1 MNSSTAYPDEEQIGA
16 HSDLLGLLLREQQE
30 MSAVERF
37 SLLHDNSI
45 GSCQVQ
51 QYHTLLPTIPL
62 EAGEQYGFSVDLDR
76 CSGCKACVTACHN
89 LNGLDEDEAWRD
101 VGLLYSDSAKTPL
114 MQHVTSACH
123 HCIDPACMKACPT
136 NSYEKDKV
144 TGIVRHLDDQCFG
157 CQYCTLACPYGV
169 PKYHEKK
176 GIVRKCDMCTQRLS
190 VNEAPACVQACPHEA
205 ISITKVNIDEAKA
218 KALKREFIT
227 GAHDPSYTIPT
238 TIYHS
243 KKPLS
248 EELLR
253 GDQHQLTPE
262 HAHLPLVIM
271 LVLIQVS
278 TGAFLF
284 LQLCQLLFDPA
295 IMNTL
300 MPYLT
305 LATFGVSQAA
315 LGAST
320 MHLGR
325 PLYAFRG
332 ILGFTHSWMSR
343 EIVAFGLYSAAA
355 GAFFSSFWIPAGW
368 MPMQSVIQNYGGWAA
383 VLTGYTGIGCSIMIY
398 QCTQRSFWNG
408 SYTTMK
414 FMLTTLV
421 GGIAFLMIITPII
434 ARLFGDDK
442 AWELAATGMVR
453 LSGLLMVAVIAKLIA
468 EGWVFRHLQY
478 EEDSSLK
485 TSAELLV
492 EPLRYVLGTRMA
504 FALLSMALAFVIVG
518 QENTLAPTAIAVLA
532 ALSGISALLGEL
544 TERYLFFS
552 AVVAPKMPGGLRS

>member
-1 MNSSTAYPDEEQIGA
+1 
-16 HSDLLGLLLREQQE
+16 
-30 MSAVERF
+30 
-37 SLLHDNSI
+37 
-45 GSCQVQ
+45 
-51 QYHTLLPTIPL
+51 
-62 EAGEQYGFSVDLDR
+62 
-76 CSGCKACVTACHN
+76 
-89 LNGLDEDEAWRD
+89 
-101 VGLLYSDSAKTPL
+101 
-114 MQHVTSACH
+114 
-123 HCIDPACMKACPT
+123 
-136 NSYEKDKV
+136 
-144 TGIVRHLDDQCFG
+144 
-157 CQYCTLACPYGV
+157 
-169 PKYHEKK
+169 
-176 GIVRKCDMCTQRLS
+176 
-190 VNEAPACVQACPHEA
+190 
-205 ISITKVNIDEAKA
+205 
-218 KALKREFIT
+218 
-227 GAHDPSYTIPT
+227 
-238 TIYHS
+238 
-243 KKPLS
+243 
-248 EELLR
+248 
-253 GDQHQLTPE
+253 
-262 HAHLPLVIM
+262 
-271 LVLIQVS
+271 
-278 TGAFLF
+278 
-284 LQLCQLLFDPA
+284 
-295 IMNTL
+295 MNTL

>member
-123 HCIDPACMKACPT
+123 HCIDPACMNACPT

-278 TGAFLF
+278 TGAFLL
-284 LQLCQLLFDPA
+284 LQLGQLLFDPA

-368 MPMQSVIQNYGGWAA
+368 MPMQSVIQNYGGWVAI
-383 VLTGYTGIGCSIMIY
+383 VTGYIGVGCSIMIY

-408 SYTTMK
+408 AYTTMK

-421 GGIAFLMIITPII
+421 GGIAFLMIITPLI
-434 ARLFGDDK
+434 ARLFGDDN
-442 AWELAATGMVR
+442 AWQLATTGMVH